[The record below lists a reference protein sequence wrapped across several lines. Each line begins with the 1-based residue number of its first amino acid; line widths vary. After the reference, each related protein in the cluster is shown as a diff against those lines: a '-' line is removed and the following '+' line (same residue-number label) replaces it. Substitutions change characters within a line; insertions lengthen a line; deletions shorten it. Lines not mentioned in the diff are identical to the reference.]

1 MKAFWN
7 ERYAPSEYAYG
18 EAPNQFFQDQL
29 PAPFGDSRALFPA
42 EGEGRNA
49 VYAAQQGWTVY
60 AFDLSARGQEK
71 ALQLA
76 TRMQVDLRYDVAN
89 VMDYEFPE
97 MAYDLIGLFFVHLPP
112 ELRQHLHQKTVA
124 ALRTGGMVIL
134 EAFHPQ
140 QLGLDSGGPRRTD
153 MLYST
158 ETLQEDFSKLDI
170 QQLQH
175 TAGYLREGRYHQGEA
190 QLTRM
195 IAKKT

>member
-1 MKAFWN
+1 MQAFWN
-7 ERYAPSEYAYG
+7 ERYAQSEYAYG
-18 EAPNQFFQDQL
+18 EVPNQFFQDQL
-29 PAPFGDSRALFPA
+29 PKPFGEGQALFPG

-49 VYAAQQGWTVY
+49 VYAAQRGWTVC

-76 TRMQVDLRYDVAN
+76 TQRQVDLRYEVAN
-89 VMDYEFPE
+89 VLEYEFPE
-97 MAYDLIGLFFVHLPP
+97 MEYDLIGLFFVHLPP
-112 ELRQHLHQKTVA
+112 ELRQLLHQKTVT

-134 EAFHPQ
+134 EAFHPR
-140 QLGLDSGGPRRTD
+140 QLGLDSGGPKRTD

-158 ETLQEDFSKLDI
+158 ENLREDFSKLDI

-175 TAGYLREGRYHQGEA
+175 TVGYLREGRYHQGEA